1 MKTKTGNV
9 TWTLPADDCAGFRMT
24 HTKNQY
30 LQLLPLW
37 VAVVPLVTINIS
49 YLVAVA
55 TEHLPACIP
64 YLSGCTSVSATGR
77 VAPESLI
84 FKTGMLL
91 SAVALPLLWHRTATF
106 LQTGRKRPSRVL
118 LLRVFSLLAA
128 LSLTL
133 YAVTLGIK
141 GDDFRLLRR
150 IGIDGFAFSN
160 LITEVLFIVLYR
172 PMRIETTQRLFC
184 WLVVFCI
191 ALPLLGIAA
200 ELAKWLGAPRR
211 PTNNL
216 VAWNAFIA
224 VSGYY
229 AVVARIWLHHGIAGG
244 RAASPSG

>member
-1 MKTKTGNV
+1 
-9 TWTLPADDCAGFRMT
+9 MT

-30 LQLLPLW
+30 LQLLSLW

-49 YLVAVA
+49 YLMAVA

-91 SAVALPLLWHRTATF
+91 SAVALPLLWHRSATF
-106 LQTGRKRPSRVL
+106 LQTGGKRPSRVF

-172 PMRIETTQRLFC
+172 PTDADRDDAETLL
-184 WLVVFCI
+184 LVGRF
-191 ALPLLGIAA
+191 LYRIAA
-200 ELAKWLGAPRR
+200 ARHRR
-211 PTNNL
+211 GTGK
-216 VAWNAFIA
+216 VA
-224 VSGYY
+224 
-229 AVVARIWLHHGIAGG
+229 G
-244 RAASPSG
+244 RATAPDQ

>member
-1 MKTKTGNV
+1 MV
-9 TWTLPADDCAGFRMT
+9 RMT
-24 HTKNQY
+24 HARSQY
-30 LQLLPLW
+30 LQFLLLW

-49 YLVAVA
+49 YLVAVGA
-55 TEHLPACIP
+55 EHLPGCIP
-64 YLSGCTSVSATGR
+64 YLSGCTSVSSTGR

-84 FKTGMLL
+84 FKAGMLL
-91 SAVALPLLWHRTATF
+91 SAVALALLWHLIATF
-106 LQTGRKRPSRVL
+106 LQTGGKRPSRVL

-133 YAVTLGIK
+133 YAVTLGFK
-141 GDDFRLLRR
+141 GDDFRFLRR
-150 IGIDGFAFSN
+150 IGINGFAFSN

-172 PMRIETTQRLFC
+172 PMQIETTQKLFR

-216 VAWNAFIA
+216 VAWNAFVA
-224 VSGYY
+224 VSAYY
-229 AVVARIWLHHGIAGG
+229 AVVARIWWHHGIPGG
-244 RAASPSG
+244 RAASPSE